1 MTNNQKQSYEL
12 GDYVFVKDRLIEAMA
27 AFPDLRITEHRP
39 TVVEVGA
46 DLFIEC
52 AVTVARHPDDP
63 VPVTAYMYE
72 PYPGRT
78 PYTKLSEQANGST
91 SALGRALGFMGFGIK
106 ASIASAN
113 EVRNRAPEEQYPD
126 QGRPQASRVDELQQ
140 RRTGTA
146 AGNGKASPKQI
157 ETLRAMAA
165 ERGLDLEILED
176 LTAAEASEMMTQI
189 KPLPR
194 VKK

>member
-1 MTNNQKQSYEL
+1 MSNNEKKSYEL

-27 AFPDLRITEHRP
+27 AFPELRITEHRP
-39 TVVEVGA
+39 VVVHVGE
-46 DLFIEC
+46 DIFIEC
-52 AVTVARHPDDP
+52 ATTVARHPDDP

-106 ASIASAN
+106 TSLASAN
-113 EVRNRAPEEQYPD
+113 EVRNRAAEEQYPD
-126 QGRPQASRVDELQQ
+126 RGQPQATRVDELQQ

-146 AGNGKASPKQI
+146 AGTGNASPNQLQ
-157 ETLRAMAA
+157 TLRDMAA
-165 ERGLDLEILED
+165 ERGLDMEILD
-176 LTAAEASEMMTQI
+176 TLTAQEASDLIKHI
-189 KPLPR
+189 KPMPR

>member
-1 MTNNQKQSYEL
+1 VTYDMS
-12 GDYVFVKDRLIEAMA
+12 DYVDVKTRLTEALA
-27 AFPDLRITEHRP
+27 KYPDLRITEHRP

-113 EVRNRAPEEQYPD
+113 EVRNRAAEEQYPD
-126 QGRPQASRVDELQQ
+126 QGRPQASHVDELQQ

-146 AGNGKASPKQI
+146 AGNGNASPNQLQ
-157 ETLRAMAA
+157 TLRDMAV
-165 ERGLDLEILED
+165 ERGLDMEILD
-176 LTAAEASEMMTQI
+176 TLTAQEASDLIKHI
-189 KPLPR
+189 KPMPR